1 MQKLCTIEW
10 LKAASLGSRL
20 TLNEG
25 QKELTLSSLLPT
37 TTTTSARV
45 PLVRKLEKFFALSLL
60 RLQSFSFCTSIQ
72 SNQPSL
78 VLLLHAAAASSTA
91 VKGEIQSASFPMWG
105 CLCHTTRTKYEPIKV
120 FGNVI
125 IPASKWNF
133 FGLFSFFIVVY
144 QQNGS
149 LQLSVVP
156 TALNVKNNAKYS
168 TQWFSRLERGQ
179 FFGV

>member
-25 QKELTLSSLLPT
+25 QKELTLSLLTLLLP
-37 TTTTSARV
+37 
-45 PLVRKLEKFFALSLL
+45 PLLLLLCANWKSFFALSRL

-105 CLCHTTRTKYEPIKV
+105 CLPMPYHQNKIWANKSLWQCHYSCFKMELFRPFLLFYCC
-120 FGNVI
+120 
-125 IPASKWNF
+125 IPTEW
-133 FGLFSFFIVVY
+133 
-144 QQNGS
+144 
-149 LQLSVVP
+149 
-156 TALNVKNNAKYS
+156 
-168 TQWFSRLERGQ
+168 
-179 FFGV
+179 

>member
-37 TTTTSARV
+37 TTTTSTRV

-105 CLCHTTRTKYEPIKV
+105 CLPMPYHQNKIWANKSLWQCHYSCFKMELFRPFLLFYCC
-120 FGNVI
+120 
-125 IPASKWNF
+125 IPTEW
-133 FGLFSFFIVVY
+133 
-144 QQNGS
+144 
-149 LQLSVVP
+149 
-156 TALNVKNNAKYS
+156 
-168 TQWFSRLERGQ
+168 
-179 FFGV
+179 